1 MLSDTMK
8 LYSSEGFINR
18 RPSIT
23 GKELRAVQ
31 LKVEFCSAFRKDIL
45 IILTALSL
53 EINYGNENI
62 WITKILSMPLDS
74 EYAYFVSHFLGGNQ
88 L

>member
-1 MLSDTMK
+1 MLSGTIK
-8 LYSSEGFINR
+8 LYCSEGFINR
-18 RPSIT
+18 KPSIT

-31 LKVEFCSAFRKDIL
+31 LKVEFCSAFRKDVL

-53 EINYGNENI
+53 EVNYGNENI

-74 EYAYFVSHFLGGNQ
+74 EYAYFVLLFLDGNQ